1 MSRTLHRWTGTGTGG
16 DVAVNDGISLDGF
29 LQPAKENFDLWLAGV
44 IQSGTFAG
52 GSETEGIDASATGDK
67 RLLHW
72 CSIPV
77 RNAGAQIS
85 GFSDTNGAVLVA
97 QFRYRLR
104 VSNGAISVTPK
115 IWYASTESGLI
126 SAPTVATIS
135 GEAAC
140 SATNDDYSGA
150 DQIQSVAFTMP
161 SGLKYFGAG
170 LTIGGTPA
178 AGYQVWAR
186 AVCDVF
192 VSLP

>member
-1 MSRTLHRWTGTGTGG
+1 MSRTPHRWTGSGTAG
-16 DVAVNDGISLDGF
+16 DLASGDGISLSGF
-29 LQPAKENFDLWLAGV
+29 LQPGKENFDLWLAGV
-44 IQSGTFAG
+44 IQRGAFAG

-67 RLLHW
+67 KLLHW
-72 CSIPV
+72 QSIPID
-77 RNAGAQIS
+77 NSGAQIS

-97 QFRYRLR
+97 RFRYRLR

-126 SAPTVATIS
+126 ASPTVATIS

-170 LTIGGTPA
+170 FTIGGTPA
-178 AGYQVWAR
+178 AGYQVWVR

-192 VSLP
+192 VQLP